1 MKVSM
6 MQVRCVGVRTYMV
19 IQMGRS
25 QIVTSML
32 TCFPVQLNMYT
43 EILNSHRHFGHAV
56 NRVQVK

>member
-1 MKVSM
+1 MYEGFHGASEM
-6 MQVRCVGVRTYMV
+6 CRSEDMV